1 LENSLISI
9 IIPVYNAEKY
19 IAECAESL
27 INQTYKN
34 IEIIFV
40 DDCSTD
46 SSNKII
52 KEYTEKDSRVKL
64 YSTGTNGGPGKARN
78 VGLENSH
85 GEYIMFCD
93 NDDTY
98 KPNMCEV
105 MLNTIIEKDVDIVTC
120 KPDVVNGKLDRDQ
133 EHYANCDKIGCY
145 NFNQKKHFCM
155 TVFVWNKIYKK
166 SILDKY
172 NIKFTT
178 RAAEDDLFTFMYNSV
193 INSYCGIKDKL
204 YNFVLHKASYTQ
216 SIAKGKNRKMIW
228 DKLGIIQEYIDF
240 LEKNNL
246 KEKRSEHLKIFIEG
260 EFYYIF
266 RYFKLSLFDFIKILR
281 IYNNTIKNQNNKK
294 LSFYN
299 VYLKYK
305 TPWHFFKVFRM
316 CYWS

>member
-1 LENSLISI
+1 MENSSISI

-19 IAECAESL
+19 IAKCAESL
-27 INQTYKN
+27 IHQTYKN

-46 SSNKII
+46 SSCKII
-52 KEYTEKDSRVKL
+52 QQFVERDSRVKL

-78 VGLENSH
+78 IGLENSH

-105 MLNTIIEKDVDIVTC
+105 MLNTMLEKNVDLVTC
-120 KPDVVNGKLDRDQ
+120 KTNVINGKLDREQ
-133 EHYANCDKIGCY
+133 EHYVNSDRVGYY
-145 NFNQKKHFCM
+145 NFNEKKHFCT
-155 TVFVWNKIYKK
+155 TVFVWNKLYKK
-166 SILDKY
+166 SILNKY
-172 NIKFTT
+172 NITFTT
-178 RAAEDDLFTFMYNSV
+178 RAAEDDLFTFTYNSV
-193 INSYCGIKDKL
+193 INSYYGLKVKL
-204 YNFVLHKASYTQ
+204 HNFVLHKTSYTQ

-228 DKLGIIQEYIDF
+228 DKMGIIDEYIGF

-246 KEKRSEHLKIFIEG
+246 KEKMSEHLKLFIEG
-260 EFYYIF
+260 QFYYIF
-266 RYFKLSLFDFIKILR
+266 RYFKISLIDFIKILKT
-281 IYNNTIKNQNNKK
+281 YNNIIKNQKDIN

-305 TPWHFFKVFRM
+305 TPWYSFKVFRM